1 VCLITTFYDLVF
13 QLDIFEHVGVP
24 LVENCLAGF
33 NSSVFAYGQVSFFSL
48 YFLILLHFCYSA
60 RFDAIYAFIFEIVR
74 RGVGR
79 LLQCGVRPI
88 LWPEK
93 M

>member
-48 YFLILLHFCYSA
+48 YFFYFAVFLL
-60 RFDAIYAFIFEIVR
+60 
-74 RGVGR
+74 
-79 LLQCGVRPI
+79 
-88 LWPEK
+88 
-93 M
+93 

>member
-1 VCLITTFYDLVF
+1 MI
-13 QLDIFEHVGVP
+13 
-24 LVENCLAGF
+24 
-33 NSSVFAYGQVSFFSL
+33 SFFSL
-48 YFLILLHFCYSA
+48 IFLNMLGFLWLRIVWLVSIVRSLLMDRFLFSHYTFFILLCFCYSA
-60 RFDAIYAFIFEIVR
+60 RFDAIYAFVFEIVR

-79 LLQCGVRPI
+79 LLQCGVPPI

>member
-1 VCLITTFYDLVF
+1 VCLISTFYDLVF

-48 YFLILLHFCYSA
+48 YFFYFAVFLL
-60 RFDAIYAFIFEIVR
+60 
-74 RGVGR
+74 
-79 LLQCGVRPI
+79 
-88 LWPEK
+88 
-93 M
+93 